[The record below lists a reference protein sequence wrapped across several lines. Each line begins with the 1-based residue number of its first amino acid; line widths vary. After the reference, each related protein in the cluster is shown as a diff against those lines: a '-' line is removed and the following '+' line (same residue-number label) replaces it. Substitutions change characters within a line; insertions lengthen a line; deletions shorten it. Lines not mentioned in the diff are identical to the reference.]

1 MISIL
6 LLFVAI
12 PTKNMEISEK
22 TVLIYLIII
31 SSLMLLIFDNDKIVL
46 LKDLTNKKLLI
57 NAMNHLCFTKMTYNL
72 ELENTHFFVTKDFS
86 HLGRSKLFIIND
98 YNIVDIDLDKSN
110 IKQKPA
116 KFLYYFIFVILGK
129 YKNEQFKKNLNDF
142 VGSSIDYKNLISLD
156 INTDLKNEGRNK
168 NHEQVSKYIRFSEH
182 FSSYYIKS
190 FSNFSSFEIYFG
202 ILGIF
207 FVESIICISQKEIS
221 SCLEE
226 ENKIKITL
234 ISMAINIFISIIIFM
249 LYKFFKLKRK
259 IIFRIDCIYSKNFD
273 RIFIGL
279 VNYTE
284 TKYENNFEYQINN
297 INRFI
302 CEKEKKN
309 DATNFHLK
317 VIFKNDEI
325 QQIYSFGN
333 EREDVLE
340 RLINF
345 LNGRL
350 IINTDNNIYSDEHI

>member
-1 MISIL
+1 
-6 LLFVAI
+6 
-12 PTKNMEISEK
+12 
-22 TVLIYLIII
+22 
-31 SSLMLLIFDNDKIVL
+31 
-46 LKDLTNKKLLI
+46 
-57 NAMNHLCFTKMTYNL
+57 
-72 ELENTHFFVTKDFS
+72 
-86 HLGRSKLFIIND
+86 
-98 YNIVDIDLDKSN
+98 
-110 IKQKPA
+110 
-116 KFLYYFIFVILGK
+116 
-129 YKNEQFKKNLNDF
+129 
-142 VGSSIDYKNLISLD
+142 
-156 INTDLKNEGRNK
+156 
-168 NHEQVSKYIRFSEH
+168 
-182 FSSYYIKS
+182 
-190 FSNFSSFEIYFG
+190 
-202 ILGIF
+202 LGIF